1 VRPVSEAPPATPSDV
16 VDALDEADTDLLD
29 EICFIERIARQRG
42 DIMDFRAGTFSAT
55 SHLRR
60 RFDLEDLDSP
70 RVVDGLTLR
79 SIAAHLDTALDAAN
93 DAEARYHIRQSAQ
106 LLVAMTEGTSCQD

>member
-1 VRPVSEAPPATPSDV
+1 VSEAPPATSADV
-16 VDALDEADTDLLD
+16 VDVLDQADPDLLD
-29 EICFIERIARQRG
+29 EICFIERVARQRG
-42 DIMDFRAGTFSAT
+42 DIMDFRAGAFSTT

-60 RFDLEDLDSP
+60 QFGLAELESP

-79 SIAAHLDTALDAAN
+79 SIAAHLNTALDAAN